1 MTKPLPTPTAE
12 RIQTIDVLRGFALLG
27 ILFMNIQAMSMI
39 QAAYSNP
46 TAFGDLN
53 GLNYHVWW
61 IGHVFFDQKMMTL
74 FSLLFGAGIA
84 LMTDRA
90 FNKTGKSAGLHY
102 YRMLWLMVIGMTHAY
117 CIWFG
122 DILVSYSICGMVFY
136 WFRRWS
142 PWILF
147 CLGLAALSV
156 PPLINVALNQLFSL
170 LPEPDLASATAEFA
184 ATWNPP
190 LAEVQKEI
198 SAYQGTWVEQMQ
210 YRVKTAVFFQ
220 TMLFGLWS
228 FWRVGGLMLIGMALF
243 RWGVFSAARSNG
255 TYVAMAVIGL
265 GAGLPTVLMGIDQ
278 FWQHEWD
285 VMYCMFAGTHYNYF
299 GGLLVAMGY
308 IGCVMLL
315 VKNRLLPKFLMAA
328 LGSVGQMALTNYLLH
343 SVLGTLIFYGHGFG
357 LFGEVSRSYQALIVV
372 SIWVFQLW
380 FSSWWLSR
388 FQFGPMEWLW
398 RSLTYWQ
405 PQPFKAAVA
414 NN

>member
-156 PPLINVALNQLFSL
+156 PPLINVALNQLFSH

-198 SAYQGTWVEQMQ
+198 SAYQG
-210 YRVKTAVFFQ
+210 
-220 TMLFGLWS
+220 LS
-228 FWRVGGLMLIGMALF
+228 LIH
-243 RWGVFSAARSNG
+243 
-255 TYVAMAVIGL
+255 I
-265 GAGLPTVLMGIDQ
+265 
-278 FWQHEWD
+278 
-285 VMYCMFAGTHYNYF
+285 
-299 GGLLVAMGY
+299 
-308 IGCVMLL
+308 
-315 VKNRLLPKFLMAA
+315 
-328 LGSVGQMALTNYLLH
+328 
-343 SVLGTLIFYGHGFG
+343 
-357 LFGEVSRSYQALIVV
+357 
-372 SIWVFQLW
+372 
-380 FSSWWLSR
+380 
-388 FQFGPMEWLW
+388 
-398 RSLTYWQ
+398 
-405 PQPFKAAVA
+405 
-414 NN
+414 